1 MYEAR
6 EQEDIL
12 TELQETSS
20 SPASKIEGTFENDV
34 LVTNSIEFGKMEVE
48 LEQMYKAAFAE
59 TSWGE
64 YLTMIAAEFGVDRK
78 AASKATGTV
87 TVTGTGTVSKGSR
100 FSTSAGNVFVTT
112 KEADIKGS
120 GDIPVEASLEG
131 ADGNVAAGTIVN
143 IPISIPGILS
153 VTNAKAASGGYDE
166 ESDEDL
172 LKRYYIAVRTPATSG
187 NKWHYYNWAMSVKGV
202 GDCRVRPLWN
212 GPGTVKVLIVDSNHQ
227 TAADTLIK
235 AVADYIEKMKF
246 TNFKGGTVEPKPNEP
261 RGAMFLPTSGH
272 AVGFIMTRLKK
283 PDFWGVNPELLQHEG
298 MTLLNSVLTVSYLC
312 ACKKLKFLHFG
323 SQIKGQFDNDFPPL
337 VGPEGLKE
345 TAWMFRALADCG
357 WKGVVEFD
365 CHMLRAEGSPEN
377 PADAQWRFIRSCSEA
392 VDICV
397 SLAERLKPAA
407 RGANDTEAELAA
419 IRQLCAL

>member
-78 AASKATGTV
+78 IASKATGTV
-87 TVTGTGTVSKGSR
+87 TVTGTGMVSKGSR

-120 GDIPVEASLEG
+120 GDIPVEASFDG

-153 VTNAKAASGGYDE
+153 VTNAKATMRKATKTSSSATTSPSASLPRAG
-166 ESDEDL
+166 
-172 LKRYYIAVRTPATSG
+172 TSG
-187 NKWHYYNWAMSVKGV
+187 II
-202 GDCRVRPLWN
+202 
-212 GPGTVKVLIVDSNHQ
+212 T
-227 TAADTLIK
+227 T
-235 AVADYIEKMKF
+235 
-246 TNFKGGTVEPKPNEP
+246 
-261 RGAMFLPTSGH
+261 
-272 AVGFIMTRLKK
+272 
-283 PDFWGVNPELLQHEG
+283 
-298 MTLLNSVLTVSYLC
+298 
-312 ACKKLKFLHFG
+312 
-323 SQIKGQFDNDFPPL
+323 
-337 VGPEGLKE
+337 GL
-345 TAWMFRALADCG
+345 
-357 WKGVVEFD
+357 
-365 CHMLRAEGSPEN
+365 
-377 PADAQWRFIRSCSEA
+377 
-392 VDICV
+392 
-397 SLAERLKPAA
+397 
-407 RGANDTEAELAA
+407 
-419 IRQLCAL
+419 

>member
-1 MYEAR
+1 MYNRLCVTARSMPFWCVSNPLGDPFGGPVQAKPDPLEVAEMLARAKREGLIEMTSCHDDDLVPWDPDHPEDDLDPKSEAYR
-6 EQEDIL
+6 KLHAVKKIL
-12 TELQETSS
+12 SGAGLKVNMVTCSLHGN
-20 SPASKIEGTFENDV
+20 KIFRAGGLTNPDPKIRALAAKKCERMARIGHLIGARHYTYWVARDGFEVYAKTD
-34 LVTNSIEFGKMEVE
+34 
-48 LEQMYKAAFAE
+48 FAHVYD
-59 TSWGE
+59 W
-64 YLTMIAAEFGVDRK
+64 I
-78 AASKATGTV
+78 
-87 TVTGTGTVSKGSR
+87 
-100 FSTSAGNVFVTT
+100 
-112 KEADIKGS
+112 
-120 GDIPVEASLEG
+120 
-131 ADGNVAAGTIVN
+131 ADG
-143 IPISIPGILS
+143 L
-153 VTNAKAASGGYDE
+153 
-166 ESDEDL
+166 
-172 LKRYYIAVRTPATSG
+172 
-187 NKWHYYNWAMSVKGV
+187 
-202 GDCRVRPLWN
+202 
-212 GPGTVKVLIVDSNHQ
+212 NH
-227 TAADTLIK
+227 
-235 AVADYIEKMKF
+235 VADYIEKMKS

-419 IRQLCAL
+419 IRQLCALG